1 VSIGAFAPAQQPVA
15 AVTAAQASKA
25 PPKRT
30 VTPLV
35 DQTIIPEAR

>member
-1 VSIGAFAPAQQPVA
+1 MSIGAFALAQQPIA
-15 AVTAAQASKA
+15 ALATAAPAKA

-30 VTPLV
+30 VTPLI